1 MHYADKAPAAP
12 SRSRAGPS
20 ILHAPSAL
28 ARELARES
36 ENVRTM
42 SPSSAY
48 TAHLAQLQALTESAL
63 ARCSFDALLIAA
75 GIEKY
80 AFLDD
85 RPYLFQPNP
94 HFKLWAPLT
103 AHPYSWLVIRPGQQP
118 RLVYY
123 QPDDYWHV
131 PPSDPSGFWVEHFE
145 LVVIARPEDAAQHLR
160 VPGRLAI
167 IGEPDAAVDGLTPNN
182 PPELLHI
189 LHYQR
194 ARKSGYELEQMRA
207 AQRRAVPA
215 HRAAKAA
222 FEAGASELDIHR
234 AYLAAS
240 GHTDRDLPYANIVAL
255 NEHGAVLH
263 YQHQDVSPPAESRAL
278 LIDAGAQVNGYA
290 SDITRTWCGRDE
302 RFDALLAAMEAAQL
316 ALVDEVRAGTD
327 YRAIHLSTHRRVAAI
342 LSEQGIVRMS
352 ADAIVAEGVS
362 STFFPHG
369 IGHLLGLQ
377 VHDIGGFMA
386 DDSGALSPKP
396 EGHPYLRLTRVLEP
410 GMVVTIEPGLYF
422 IPTLLKRLADTPAGA
437 AVDWALVGH
446 LSRFGGVRIEDD
458 VVCRSDGA
466 PENLTRDA
474 FAAVG

>member
-1 MHYADKAPAAP
+1 MDATTTQLYP
-12 SRSRAGPS
+12 
-20 ILHAPSAL
+20 
-28 ARELARES
+28 
-36 ENVRTM
+36 
-42 SPSSAY
+42 
-48 TAHLAQLQALTESAL
+48 AHLAALQAQAESAL
-63 ARCSFDALLIAA
+63 ARCGYDALLIAS

-94 HFKLWAPLT
+94 HFKHWLPLT
-103 AHPYSWLVIRPGQQP
+103 ANPYSWLLIRPGHKP

-145 LVVIARPEDAAQHLR
+145 LIVISQPEDAARHLQ
-160 VPGRLAI
+160 VAAGGRAAI
-167 IGEPDAAVDGLTPNN
+167 IGEADAAIAGVVPNN
-182 PPELLHI
+182 PQDLLHL
-189 LHYQR
+189 LHYRR
-194 ARKSGYELEQMRA
+194 AVKSAYELEQMRA

-215 HRAAKAA
+215 HLAAKAA

-240 GHTDRDLPYANIVAL
+240 GHTDRDLPYSNIVAL

-263 YQHQDVSPPAESRAL
+263 YQYQDSRPPAESRAL

-290 SDITRTWCGRDE
+290 SDITRTWSLGRDE
-302 RFDALLAAMEAAQL
+302 RFDALLAAMERAQL
-316 ALVDEVRAGTD
+316 ALVDEVRAGVD
-327 YRAIHLSTHRRVAAI
+327 YRDIHLSTHRHIARI
-342 LSEQGIVRMS
+342 LVEQGIVKKGLSSPEALVEQR
-352 ADAIVAEGVS
+352 VT

-386 DDSGALSPKP
+386 DETGAPAAKP
-396 EGHPYLRLTRVLEP
+396 EGHPYLRLTRVLQP

-422 IPTLLKRLADTPAGA
+422 IPTLLKKLAATPAGA
-437 AVDWALVGH
+437 AIDWGLVEH
-446 LSRFGGVRIEDD
+446 LARFGGVRIEDD
-458 VVCRSDGA
+458 VACREADQA

-474 FAAVG
+474 FAAA